1 MMDRIVKPIF
11 GILLWVCCAIVISV
25 LSSAATFFVIGGN
38 DIAHIHISGII
49 ANLFFLLGFCLPYK
63 FYRPIEIIPRKK
75 LNANYSV
82 GAVVCGFAVFVI
94 SHFWLLMFVKDIGTS
109 DLSFTGVLYSVLA
122 FSLLGPIAEE
132 LFFRQWVI
140 SYLTKY
146 NYSNFAKMLVSSMSF
161 CLIHLLPTANGGVW
175 TVPYWRIDTLLFGI
189 LQYWVFVKT
198 RDVRYCIIIHVVYN
212 LCARFVPLMF

>member
-1 MMDRIVKPIF
+1 MFSSIISSNFKSKSLFLTYPTEV
-11 GILLWVCCAIVISV
+11 LLKLASPFLSV
-25 LSSAATFFVIGGN
+25 YCWSLKVFLLLKLEL
-38 DIAHIHISGII
+38 I

-94 SHFWLLMFVKDIGTS
+94 SHFCLLMFVKDIGTS

-146 NYSNFAKMLVSSMSF
+146 NYSNFAKMLQDRSVYSF
-161 CLIHLLPTANGGVW
+161 NTSVGGNDKILTLSTCYSNGEKMVMHAKLIK
-175 TVPYWRIDTLLFGI
+175 YFSDR
-189 LQYWVFVKT
+189 KS
-198 RDVRYCIIIHVVYN
+198 VV
-212 LCARFVPLMF
+212 